1 MIVFCLQDPTVPG
14 EQAHIHVHVLF
25 GLGSAAYHCGE
36 TNFFHDCEIKSGE
49 WPGDEASYVIRSRG
63 PEDWY
68 RNHRVSLFTKKH
80 FCLELHYQ

>member
-36 TNFFHDCEIKSGE
+36 TNFFHDCEIKSGS
-49 WPGDEASYVIRSRG
+49 GLGMRLAMSHD
-63 PEDWY
+63 PEGQRTGIETTEY
-68 RNHRVSLFTKKH
+68 PCSQKNISV
-80 FCLELHYQ
+80 